1 MLFLRF
7 TSLAFSGIIGQL
19 RKQKVSFMATYNPVA
34 FLREVQVELGKV
46 KWPSRKEAV
55 KLTAI
60 VIGVSAAVSLYIG
73 LLDFVFAKV
82 MEILVK

>member
-1 MLFLRF
+1 
-7 TSLAFSGIIGQL
+7 
-19 RKQKVSFMATYNPVA
+19 MAAYNPVA

-73 LLDFVFAKV
+73 VLDFVFAKI
-82 MEILVK
+82 MEVLIK